1 MCRGSGP
8 AQHFLNSLQYVTPH
22 AHTPTHRLARLSKA
36 RHPPPPAWGLPVIT
50 HPRHSRP
57 GGWRVLRK
65 GGRHFLGACAQT
77 VTQPGE
83 WQQQHRR
90 VGCAA
95 PPPLAAGM
103 TPLCHTPVY
112 LRPSLCLPGSRDH
125 ALRFSPAPRGKLA
138 VHYIRN
144 ANAGALGR
152 LVPGGHAA
160 AVASLLLG
168 ASVRPSPRLGEQGGR
183 EGMLGGRGS
192 RELFRGNTGPPRRP
206 LVPRAALLAHPGR
219 QVVCKHLR
227 AWGGESRRSP
237 GCEGRDAVCAR
248 WCVCAGCP
256 AVAAPEQEAP
266 DAGTAV

>member
-1 MCRGSGP
+1 MVRKGDG
-8 AQHFLNSLQYVTPH
+8 HFS
-22 AHTPTHRLARLSKA
+22 
-36 RHPPPPAWGLPVIT
+36 WGLYPDGNSASYT
-50 HPRHSRP
+50 
-57 GGWRVLRK
+57 
-65 GGRHFLGACAQT
+65 
-77 VTQPGE
+77 E

-95 PPPLAAGM
+95 PSPLAAGM
-103 TPLCHTPVY
+103 TPLCHTPVS

-183 EGMLGGRGS
+183 EGMLGWRGS
-192 RELFRGNTGPPRRP
+192 RDLFWGNTGPSRRP
-206 LVPRAALLAHPGR
+206 VVPHAALLAHPGR
-219 QVVCKHLR
+219 HVVCKHLR

-237 GCEGRDAVCAR
+237 GARGGMLCAR
-248 WCVCAGCP
+248 WCVCRLPCSGSSRAG
-256 AVAAPEQEAP
+256 
-266 DAGTAV
+266 GS

>member
-1 MCRGSGP
+1 MD
-8 AQHFLNSLQYVTPH
+8 T
-22 AHTPTHRLARLSKA
+22 
-36 RHPPPPAWGLPVIT
+36 
-50 HPRHSRP
+50 
-57 GGWRVLRK
+57 
-65 GGRHFLGACAQT
+65 FLGL
-77 VTQPGE
+77 VP
-83 WQQQHRR
+83 RR
-90 VGCAA
+90 QLSQLCRVAAAA
-95 PPPLAAGM
+95 PPGW
-103 TPLCHTPVY
+103 LCRSSASRCRDDPSVPHTGVSA
-112 LRPSLCLPGSRDH
+112 SLSMPGSRDH

-152 LVPGGHAA
+152 LLPGGHAA

-192 RELFRGNTGPPRRP
+192 RELFWGNTSPSRRP
-206 LVPRAALLAHPGR
+206 LVPHAALPAHPGR
-219 QVVCKHLR
+219 QVVCKHLS